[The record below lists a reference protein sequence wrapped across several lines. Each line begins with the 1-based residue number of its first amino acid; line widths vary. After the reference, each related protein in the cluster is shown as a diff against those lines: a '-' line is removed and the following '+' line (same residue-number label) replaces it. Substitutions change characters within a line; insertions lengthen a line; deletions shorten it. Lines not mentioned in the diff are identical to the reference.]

1 MTLLE
6 KFVNNKILFIIIKIT
21 ISFIAD
27 LPEWS
32 KGGDL
37 RSSIREYACVQTA
50 QSASFVKIFLY
61 IFNLLNN
68 K

>member
-1 MTLLE
+1 MI
-6 KFVNNKILFIIIKIT
+6 NR
-21 ISFIAD
+21 AD

-50 QSASFVKIFLY
+50 QSAYFV
-61 IFNLLNN
+61 N
-68 K
+68 

>member
-1 MTLLE
+1 MI
-6 KFVNNKILFIIIKIT
+6 NR
-21 ISFIAD
+21 AD

-50 QSASFVKIFLY
+50 QSASFVKKISLY
-61 IFNLLNN
+61 ILII
-68 K
+68 